1 MLSLKHLFENRCYYT
16 HFLTRWRNKKSTRK
30 KNVLSKLMC
39 NFDLK
44 NQYGNGIFMRKSSTK
59 QFSRMIDT
67 RTMRHL
73 FKNILRKRIHAR
85 LVINKDA
92 KQTNNLVI
100 IITFKGS
107 EIAKNCN
114 NFF

>member
-1 MLSLKHLFENRCYYT
+1 
-16 HFLTRWRNKKSTRK
+16 
-30 KNVLSKLMC
+30 MC

-92 KQTNNLVI
+92 R
-100 IITFKGS
+100 
-107 EIAKNCN
+107 
-114 NFF
+114 